1 MNRPSTEQLKAVANE
16 YDYMLYLDSNGYADQ
31 YGRWN
36 HLLMA
41 SNNLPIECQEGTSEA
56 WLAFKNELD
65 TQQHS
70 SILPVFFSY
79 DLKNS
84 FENLT
89 SQHPALS
96 GFPFAGAF
104 LPELLF
110 GHQRNGESIQI
121 GTLPSDI
128 RIDENENR
136 LQNFH
141 VTPDTSRED
150 YKEQF
155 QKIRE
160 HLKRGDIYETNYCIR
175 FSANIPHLDPI
186 KLFER
191 LNAQSP
197 SPFASLLK
205 WKNAWLI
212 GSSPER
218 FITRN
223 ADIVISQPIKGTARR
238 TGDLE
243 TDRATIEKLKVDPK
257 ERAENI
263 MITDLVRNDLSHFAL
278 PGSVEV
284 KELCGIYPYN
294 RVFQMISTVE
304 ARIEPDLKNCSLIE
318 TAFPMGSMTGV
329 PKIRAMEIADETE
342 TFRRELYS
350 GSVGYFDGSDR
361 CDLNVVIRSFL
372 WNADSGL
379 LSFSTGGAITI
390 RSDADQE
397 YDECLL
403 KAEALLQCLKELNK

>member
-1 MNRPSTEQLKAVANE
+1 MNCPSTEQLKAVANQ

-41 SNNLPIECQEGTSEA
+41 SNNHAIGCHEDHAQA
-56 WLAFKNELD
+56 WIDFKNELEAL
-65 TQQHS
+65 QNA
-70 SILPVFFSY
+70 IVPVFFSY
-79 DLKNS
+79 DLKNC

-89 SQHPALS
+89 SKHPSLS

-104 LPELLF
+104 RPELLC
-110 GHQRNGESIQI
+110 GQQRNGESIQI
-121 GTLPSDI
+121 GTMPSDI
-128 RIDENENR
+128 RMIENESR
-136 LQNFH
+136 FQSIL
-141 VTPDTSRED
+141 VSPDTSRED
-150 YKEQF
+150 YKKQF
-155 QKIRE
+155 RKIRE
-160 HLKRGDIYETNYCIR
+160 HLLRGDIYETNYCIR
-175 FSANIPHLDPI
+175 FSAEIQDLDPI

-191 LNAQSP
+191 LNSQSP

-223 ADIVISQPIKGTARR
+223 ADVVISQPIKGTARR
-238 TGDLE
+238 TGDIE
-243 TDRATIEKLKVDPK
+243 TDRATIEKLKIDPK

-350 GSVGYFDGSDR
+350 GTVGYFDGTNR

-403 KAEALLQCLKELNK
+403 KAEALLQCLKELSR

>member
-1 MNRPSTEQLKAVANE
+1 MNRPSIEQLKAVASE
-16 YDYMLYLDSNGYADQ
+16 YDLMLYLDSNGYADQ

-41 SNNLPIECQEGTSEA
+41 SNSQTIECREGISSE
-56 WLAFKNELD
+56 WLRFKNELEAI
-65 TQQHS
+65 QHS
-70 SILPVFFSY
+70 IVPVFFSY
-79 DLKNS
+79 DLKNC

-96 GFPFAGAF
+96 GFPYAGAF
-104 LPELLF
+104 LPELIF
-110 GHQRNGESIQI
+110 GEKRNGESIQN
-121 GTLPSDI
+121 GKMPPVGQVKES
-128 RIDENENR
+128 EVP
-136 LQNFH
+136 LQNFSI
-141 VTPDTSRED
+141 TTDTTREE
-150 YKEQF
+150 YKKRF
-155 QKIRE
+155 QRIRE
-160 HLKRGDIYETNYCIR
+160 HLVRGDIYETNYCIR
-175 FSANIPHLDPI
+175 FSAKIQDLDPI
-186 KLFER
+186 KLFEK
-191 LNAQSP
+191 LNSQSP

-218 FITRN
+218 FITREG
-223 ADIVISQPIKGTARR
+223 DHVISQPIKGTARR
-238 TGDLE
+238 TGNAEIDQE
-243 TDRATIEKLKVDPK
+243 TLEKLKVDPK

-263 MITDLVRNDLSHFAL
+263 MITDLVRNDLSHFAQA
-278 PGSVEV
+278 GSVQV

-304 ARIEPDLKNCSLIE
+304 AKIESDLNNCNLIE

-350 GSVGYFDGSDR
+350 GTVGYFDGPDR
-361 CDLNVVIRSFL
+361 CDLNVVIRSFI

-403 KAEALLQCLKELNK
+403 KAEALIQCLKELSK

>member
-1 MNRPSTEQLKAVANE
+1 MDRPSIEKLKATASE
-16 YDYMLYLDSNGYADQ
+16 YDFMLYLDSNGYADP

-41 SNNLPIECQEGTSEA
+41 SNNLPIVCQESTSEA

-65 TQQHS
+65 DQQH

-96 GFPFAGAF
+96 GFPLAGAF
-104 LPELLF
+104 LPDVIVGEK
-110 GHQRNGESIQI
+110 RNGESIQK
-121 GTLPSDI
+121 GELPAD
-128 RIDENENR
+128 RIAIERNLQ
-136 LQNFH
+136 LQNIEI
-141 VTPDTSRED
+141 TADTTIEEYR
-150 YKEQF
+150 KQF

-175 FSANIPHLDPI
+175 FSANIPDLDPI
-186 KLFER
+186 KLFEK
-191 LNAQSP
+191 LNSQSP

-205 WKNAWLI
+205 WKDAWLI

-218 FITRN
+218 FITR
-223 ADIVISQPIKGTARR
+223 DGDVVISQPIKGTARR
-238 TGDLE
+238 SGNAE
-243 TDRATIEKLKVDPK
+243 TDQAKLEKLKVDPK

-263 MITDLVRNDLSHFAL
+263 MITDLVRNDLSHFAQ
-278 PGSVEV
+278 PGSVQV

-304 ARIEPDLKNCSLIE
+304 AKIEPGLKHCDLIE

-329 PKIRAMEIADETE
+329 PKIRAMEIADESE

-350 GSVGYFDGSDR
+350 GTVGYFDGPKR
-361 CDLNVVIRSFL
+361 LDLNVVIRSFL
-372 WNADSGL
+372 WNAESGL

-403 KAEALLQCLKELNK
+403 KAEALIQCLKELNK